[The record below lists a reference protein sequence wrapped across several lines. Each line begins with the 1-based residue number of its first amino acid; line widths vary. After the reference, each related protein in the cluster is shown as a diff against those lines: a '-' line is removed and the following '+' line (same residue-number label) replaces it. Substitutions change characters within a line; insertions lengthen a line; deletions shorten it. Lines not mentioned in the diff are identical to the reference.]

1 MSHEPLEL
9 RATAQRNWQSW
20 ELSSQ
25 RGVPRTPFAVRNT
38 DIADPLNQP
47 FMVMPTRPRPKAA
60 TVSGEGRASRGLIW
74 ATEVRIRQPVV

>member
-47 FMVMPTRPRPKAA
+47 FMVMATRPRLGDGQRR
-60 TVSGEGRASRGLIW
+60 GEGEPRPHMGD
-74 ATEVRIRQPVV
+74 

>member
-25 RGVPRTPFAVRNT
+25 RGVPRTPLAVRNI
-38 DIADPLNQP
+38 DIADQLRHCAEQQQLANNY
-47 FMVMPTRPRPKAA
+47 PRPKPLSAEP
-60 TVSGEGRASRGLIW
+60 SPSRGDL
-74 ATEVRIRQPVV
+74 QQ

>member
-47 FMVMPTRPRPKAA
+47 FMVMPTRPRR
-60 TVSGEGRASRGLIW
+60 GEGRASRGLIW